1 MDNYRGGGPG
11 AQVTRT
17 APVWVWLPSNRI
29 RALLTLFVLTSPH
42 LSSLMP
48 PPAPLAPLRSRAHLR
63 LHCRLPPSP
72 SPSPSPLL
80 SRAPS
85 RRWPPPLRASA
96 SGRGGASAAAAPTS
110 SALDALLSA
119 GELLCLAPPAI
130 CSVVCAARLVFP
142 PPTTTGA
149 PASGLVGG
157 RMFVVQYVLLV
168 GAAAIGS
175 LIRRRQWGRLCQV
188 GGGGGGGAA
197 ARGVDFAGR
206 IGEVEESVR
215 GVVAAVGVL
224 SRTVE
229 KLGVRFRVLRRTLRD
244 PINETATLAQKNSE
258 ATRVL
263 AAQEDLL
270 EKELGEIQKVLYAMQ
285 EQQQKQ
291 LELILAIG
299 EASRI
304 LDDKEDL
311 PGNDTSSTIME
322 KENEQT
328 DIKVET
334 ITGGNNRP

>member
-1 MDNYRGGGPG
+1 M
-11 AQVTRT
+11 
-17 APVWVWLPSNRI
+17 
-29 RALLTLFVLTSPH
+29 
-42 LSSLMP
+42 
-48 PPAPLAPLRSRAHLR
+48 
-63 LHCRLPPSP
+63 
-72 SPSPSPLL
+72 
-80 SRAPS
+80 
-85 RRWPPPLRASA
+85 
-96 SGRGGASAAAAPTS
+96 
-110 SALDALLSA
+110 
-119 GELLCLAPPAI
+119 
-130 CSVVCAARLVFP
+130 
-142 PPTTTGA
+142 
-149 PASGLVGG
+149 
-157 RMFVVQYVLLV
+157 QYVLLV
-168 GAAAIGS
+168 GAVAIGS

>member
-1 MDNYRGGGPG
+1 
-11 AQVTRT
+11 
-17 APVWVWLPSNRI
+17 
-29 RALLTLFVLTSPH
+29 
-42 LSSLMP
+42 MP
-48 PPAPLAPLRSRAHLR
+48 PPAPLSPLRSRAHLH

-96 SGRGGASAAAAPTS
+96 SGRGGAAAPTS
-110 SALDALLSA
+110 SAVDALLSA
-119 GELLCLAPPAI
+119 AELLCLAPPAI

-149 PASGLVGG
+149 SAPGLVGG
-157 RMFVVQYVLLV
+157 RMFVAQYVLLV
-168 GAAAIGS
+168 GAVAIGS

-188 GGGGGGGAA
+188 GGGGGSAD
-197 ARGVDFAGR
+197 RGVDFAGR
-206 IGEVEESVR
+206 IGKVEESVR

-224 SRTVE
+224 SRAVE

-304 LDDKEDL
+304 LDDKDL

-328 DIKVET
+328 YKSR
-334 ITGGNNRP
+334 NNYRRQ

>member
-1 MDNYRGGGPG
+1 M
-11 AQVTRT
+11 
-17 APVWVWLPSNRI
+17 
-29 RALLTLFVLTSPH
+29 
-42 LSSLMP
+42 
-48 PPAPLAPLRSRAHLR
+48 
-63 LHCRLPPSP
+63 
-72 SPSPSPLL
+72 
-80 SRAPS
+80 
-85 RRWPPPLRASA
+85 
-96 SGRGGASAAAAPTS
+96 
-110 SALDALLSA
+110 
-119 GELLCLAPPAI
+119 
-130 CSVVCAARLVFP
+130 
-142 PPTTTGA
+142 
-149 PASGLVGG
+149 
-157 RMFVVQYVLLV
+157 
-168 GAAAIGS
+168 
-175 LIRRRQWGRLCQV
+175 